1 MYCEIITISLDQRP
15 PTFLATGTNFVE
27 GNFSKDCLDDSVALH
42 LLCTLFLSLLYQL
55 NLRSLDIRSWRL
67 GTPALDNIHHY
78 IITFLF
84 LLVMRTCKIDCL
96 SSYQTH
102 NPLQYSCLEVPLVG
116 YSPWGHRE
124 PDTT

>member
-1 MYCEIITISLDQRP
+1 MYCEIITISLDQQS

-27 GNFSKDCLDDSVALH
+27 GIFSKDCLDDSIALH

-78 IITFLF
+78 IITFFFACDENL
-84 LLVMRTCKIDCL
+84 
-96 SSYQTH
+96 
-102 NPLQYSCLEVPLVG
+102 
-116 YSPWGHRE
+116 
-124 PDTT
+124 